1 MATHWLGLGTCDA
14 SAGRDGPR
22 ASREFGQADFLIG
35 YLDRVEN
42 RILQVGF
49 REIYFHDGAP
59 DSFEMVD
66 AEGQHHRV
74 PFHRVKEV
82 YRNGELIWRRTH

>member
-1 MATHWLGLGTCDA
+1 MTPIRKLLDRIRWD
-14 SAGRDGPR
+14 R
-22 ASREFGQADFLIG
+22 AFGQADFLIG

-49 REIYFHDGAP
+49 REIHFHDHTP

-66 AEGQHHRV
+66 AEDQHHRV